1 MTFDTLV
8 HGGTVFLEGRGLQPC
23 GIGIQDGQIA
33 AILAPGERPDAD
45 RTIDA
50 TDRLVLPGIID
61 AHVHFGLGSEDD
73 WLTESRAAAIGGVT
87 SVLNYIQSA
96 DSYLEA
102 EPREREKAEAQSVID
117 FVFHLILMNETH
129 LQEVGAYVDAL
140 DVHSFKYF
148 SNFKGDEGAYMGVEG
163 TDNGFFFALCR
174 AVAEQ
179 EGALLAVHPENIEV
193 VWRLAPELRAAG
205 RDDLAAWTDSRPDFV
220 EAHDMFTAFLFAEQ
234 TGCQIYIPH
243 LSNALGLR
251 IHDEHRQ
258 RGGRSYIETCTH
270 YLMLTQDSE
279 RGTLA
284 KVNPPVR
291 TAADREALWGAVA
304 DGRISVLGSDHNSR
318 RRDRKQGSI
327 WKASAGFPGVTTLL
341 PILLDEGHQ
350 TRGIPLETLIPA
362 VTSAP
367 ARIFGIYPRK
377 GTIAIGSDADLAI
390 VDLERRQTVDG
401 SSYGSHSDYSVYD
414 GLSLQGWPTL
424 TMVRGEVV
432 MEDGEIVAEPGHGR
446 RIRHTRASEA
456 VAGLNR

>member
-1 MTFDTLV
+1 MTLDTLV
-8 HGGTVFLEGRGLQPC
+8 CGGTVFLEGLGLQPC
-23 GIGIQDGQIA
+23 ELGIRDGRIA
-33 AILAPGERPDAD
+33 AILAPGERPAAD

-50 TDRLVLPGIID
+50 GGQLVVPGIID
-61 AHVHFGLGSEDD
+61 AHVHFGLGSDED

-87 SVLNYIQSA
+87 TVLNYMQSA
-96 DSYLEA
+96 DSYLDV

-117 FVFHLILMNETH
+117 FVSHLILMNETH
-129 LQEVGAYVDAL
+129 LQEVGAYVDTL
-140 DVHSFKYF
+140 DVRSFKYF
-148 SNFKGDEGAYMGVEG
+148 SNFKGNEGAYMGVEG
-163 TDNGFFFALCR
+163 TDSGFFFALCR

-179 EGALLAVHPENIEV
+179 EGAVLAVHTENIEV
-193 VWRLAPELRAAG
+193 VWRLAPELRESG
-205 RDDLAAWTDSRPDFV
+205 RDDLAAWTESRPDFV

-243 LSNALGLR
+243 LSSALGLR
-251 IHDEHRQ
+251 VHGEHRR

-291 TAADREALWGAVA
+291 TAADREALWDAVA

-318 RRDRKQGSI
+318 RRERKEGSI
-327 WKASAGFPGVTTLL
+327 WKASAGFAGVTTLL
-341 PILLDEGHQ
+341 PILLDEGHH
-350 TRGIPLETLIPA
+350 TRGISLETLIPA

-367 ARIFGIYPRK
+367 ARIFGIYPQK
-377 GTIAIGSDADLAI
+377 GVIAIGSDADLAI
-390 VDLERRQTVDG
+390 VDLEHRQTVDG

-414 GLSLQGWPTL
+414 GLSLKGWPTA

-432 MEDGEIVAEPGHGR
+432 MEHGEVVAQPGHGR
-446 RIRHTRASEA
+446 RVPHARQPAT
-456 VAGLNR
+456 VAGS